1 MGEYRPQCTFCTL
14 IGKRELLHRGVAENR
29 PEYQYYLDMRER
41 ETVQHIFW
49 DCDPVQELIQK
60 CFKWIMGQNWMEAG
74 GDLIGE
80 NSFLLGV
87 MHENKKLRETDLLWK
102 QFVKYFVYKCKLN
115 MKIPTFPAL
124 KYEME
129 GFFGKQ
135 CMDVYSRMIA
145 SLNLLYTI
153 NEPQ

>member
-1 MGEYRPQCTFCTL
+1 M
-14 IGKRELLHRGVAENR
+14 A
-29 PEYQYYLDMRER
+29 
-41 ETVQHIFW
+41 
-49 DCDPVQELIQK
+49 
-60 CFKWIMGQNWMEAG
+60 AG

-102 QFVKYFVYKCKLN
+102 QFVKYFVYKSKLN

-129 GFFGKQ
+129 GFFGKK